1 MSGRF
6 IFYCLS
12 CGGIALVSYIMAAVL
27 HEGTCAVWVA
37 FRWKMSVD
45 TAWQVFVGA
54 GRGDIDR
61 AKGKL

>member
-27 HEGTCAVWVA
+27 HEGGQD
-37 FRWKMSVD
+37 RKSV
-45 TAWQVFVGA
+45 V
-54 GRGDIDR
+54 
-61 AKGKL
+61 